1 MGKTAVTHV
10 RTTPEIKKEAETI
23 IKGLGLSISAAH
35 EIFYRQIIAHQ
46 GIPFELRILSRETI
60 LAMDDARNGV
70 GKKYKDVSEMFD
82 DLGI

>member
-10 RTTPEIKKEAETI
+10 RITPEVKKEAETI

-46 GIPFELRILSRETI
+46 GIPFELRILKRETI
-60 LAMDDARNGV
+60 QAMDDARNGV
-70 GKKYKDVSEMFD
+70 GKKYKDVNKMFED
-82 DLGI
+82 FGV

>member
-10 RTTPEIKKEAETI
+10 RITPEIKKEAETI

-46 GIPFELRILSRETI
+46 GIPFELRILNRETV
-60 LAMDDARNGV
+60 LAMDDARQGV
-70 GKKYKDVSEMFD
+70 GKKYKDVEQMFK
-82 DLGI
+82 DLSA